1 MQAQPGGKFATIVSA
16 RPEARGGLS
25 DIAIRLLTRTVAS
38 MCDPHS
44 SGADS
49 YDPGDTH

>member
-25 DIAIRLLTRTVAS
+25 NIAIRLLARTAAS
-38 MCDPHS
+38 TCDPHS